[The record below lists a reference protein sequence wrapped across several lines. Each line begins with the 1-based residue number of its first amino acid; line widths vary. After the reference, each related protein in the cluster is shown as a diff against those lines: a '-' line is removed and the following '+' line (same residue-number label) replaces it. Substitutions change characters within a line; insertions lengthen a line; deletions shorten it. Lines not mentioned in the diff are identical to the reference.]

1 MVPVQQPA
9 SLSALWISGGMS
21 QLGCGSSGALPLM
34 ISLERQERDAQ
45 SGDEKGGAARLTANL
60 AGCLR
65 RQHSKF
71 YVTRCAARLC
81 SLNCEDFF
89 APPCK
94 LEHMRSAPTKCLAIA
109 AFFVYLRPCA
119 QALSSALRL
128 FDQTYPLIL
137 IFNERRKSASRL
149 PLAEHVTSPD
159 SLYACNCIR
168 QPCNTP
174 FRCLQFNLC

>member
-1 MVPVQQPA
+1 
-9 SLSALWISGGMS
+9 
-21 QLGCGSSGALPLM
+21 M

-45 SGDEKGGAARLTANL
+45 SGDEKGGAARLTASL

-71 YVTRCAARLC
+71 YVTRCAARSC

-89 APPCK
+89 SHLPASWNTRDP
-94 LEHMRSAPTKCLAIA
+94 LLQNVWQSLR
-109 AFFVYLRPCA
+109 FFVYLRPCV

-149 PLAEHVTSPD
+149 PLAEHVTSLD
-159 SLYACNCIR
+159 NLYACNCIR
-168 QPCNTP
+168 QPRNTP
-174 FRCLQFNLC
+174 FRCSQFNPCQPTLWKLEPWRS